1 MDVWISSCHNSL
13 ILIHFDVDIF
23 EIDPL
28 LDNLPRDPGKAA
40 PPLNEGR
47 RPGGKGEICGNGREE
62 GGRGTCGRG
71 PGNME

>member
-1 MDVWISSCHNSL
+1 MDFTGLLSFWSN
-13 ILIHFDVDIF
+13 
-23 EIDPL
+23 IDL
-28 LDNLPRDPGKAA
+28 LDLWSKNSYLPRDPGKAA

>member
-1 MDVWISSCHNSL
+1 M
-13 ILIHFDVDIF
+13 
-23 EIDPL
+23 EY
-28 LDNLPRDPGKAA
+28 LPRDPGKAA

>member
-1 MDVWISSCHNSL
+1 MY
-13 ILIHFDVDIF
+13 IF
-23 EIDPL
+23 LNFDPL
-28 LDNLPRDPGKAA
+28 LDLWMRNANLPRDPGKAA

>member
-1 MDVWISSCHNSL
+1 MCSYRNSKG
-13 ILIHFDVDIF
+13 
-23 EIDPL
+23 
-28 LDNLPRDPGKAA
+28 LPRDPGNAA

-71 PGNME
+71 PGNIE